1 MKSWA
6 RLVELWKPY
15 RAASVAALILLSLV
29 VAMDLAIPRMIQRI
43 IDDGVNQGDL
53 GVVLVTGLWM
63 IGATI
68 LSALLSI
75 GNTILSVRVGEGFA
89 RDLRDALFS
98 QIQQLSFGNL
108 DRLRTGRLIV
118 RLTSDVTQVQQV
130 VQILIRIGTRAP
142 LLMVG
147 SLILMFITSP
157 RLAAIMTPLIVITV
171 ALLVFFLSKMRA
183 LFLAVQR
190 RLDRLNNV
198 LQENLAGVRVVKA
211 FVRRTFEERRFG
223 VANVDLTD
231 ASIRVTQM
239 FAYLF
244 PSLMLLINM
253 GTVVVVWFGGL
264 EVIADGMTIG
274 EIMAF
279 INYLLTTIAPLGM
292 MAMVTAHLASA
303 QVSAVRINEVLE
315 DEPEI
320 VDRPKARILQDAV
333 GRVTFDGAFFSYDGG
348 CSEPVLHD
356 IHLNVEPG
364 ETVAILGGTGSWK
377 SSLVNLIPRFYD
389 VTDGRVLLD
398 GVDVRKVT
406 HESLQSHIG
415 VALQETV
422 LFSGTVRENI
432 CYGRPE
438 ASDEEVIAAAK
449 IAQAHDFIMAFP
461 DGYDS
466 AVEARGRNLSGGQK
480 QRIAIARALLIDP
493 RILILDDSTSAVD
506 VETEGAIQD
515 GLERFAADRT
525 TFIIAQRVSSVL
537 NADKIVVLERGRIV
551 GVGDHEA
558 LIASNPIYQE
568 IYDSQLGDGG
578 VRDV

>member
-364 ETVAILGGTGSWK
+364 ETVAILGGTGSGK

-466 AVEARGRNLSGGQK
+466 TVEARGRNLSGGQK

-568 IYDSQLGDGG
+568 IYESQLGDGG